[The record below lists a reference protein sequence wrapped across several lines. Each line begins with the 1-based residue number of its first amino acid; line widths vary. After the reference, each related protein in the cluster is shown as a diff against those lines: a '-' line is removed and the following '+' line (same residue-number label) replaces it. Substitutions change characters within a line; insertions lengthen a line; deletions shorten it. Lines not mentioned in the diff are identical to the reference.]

1 MECNSMLIKMLSIM
15 MILNVPKINIME
27 IILISGLFDVINK
40 IPLSYHITKSNE
52 NDFNKKKK
60 LMKL

>member
-1 MECNSMLIKMLSIM
+1 MFQNKHYG
-15 MILNVPKINIME
+15 

-52 NDFNKKKK
+52 NDFNKKHAYGIYACR
-60 LMKL
+60 